1 MTPASRYLGRLACQ
15 RCSATYPD
23 PSLELVGRGCPACE
37 KEGAPANVLPVYDL
51 GGLRGLPCDPAQ
63 PGLFRHRALLPLDG
77 ATPAVSLGEGGTPLV
92 PLPRTAERLGLGAV
106 LVKDE
111 TRNPTWSYKDRL
123 AAVAVTKAVELG
135 APAVVVASTG
145 NHGAAV
151 AAYAARAGLPC
162 VVLTVA
168 AVPATMKTLMQV
180 YGARVVAL
188 ENPPDRWRLM
198 RRLVEERGWLAMS
211 GHADPPVGS
220 IPYGIDG
227 YKTIAYEIVAD
238 LGRTPDHVVVPVAY
252 ADGLAGIRRGFADLV
267 EAGLADRMPVLVA
280 AEPFGPHGTALA
292 AGTDTAGPVPITP
305 SVAFSIASPY
315 GTFQGLAAL
324 RATGGRAVSVP
335 DDARILGAQGRLG
348 REAGLYLEASS
359 VTALVAVEDLAGSGA
374 LPADATV
381 VVVGTSTG
389 LKDVGATAAALPPV
403 PVVEPT
409 PAALDRGL
417 AALDRRGGGL
427 GAEGDR

>member
-1 MTPASRYLGRLACQ
+1 MTETSRYLGRLSCP
-15 RCSATYPD
+15 RCSATYRD
-23 PSLELVGRGCPACE
+23 PATELLGRGCPACE
-37 KEGAPANVLPVYDL
+37 KDGAPANVLPDYDL
-51 GGLRGLPCDPAQ
+51 AGASRLPDDPDQ
-63 PGLFRHRALLPLDG
+63 PGLFRHRALLPLRQ

-92 PLPRTAERLGLGAV
+92 SLPRTAERLGLGAL

-123 AAVAVTKAVELG
+123 AAVAMTKAVELG
-135 APAVVVASTG
+135 VEAVVVASTG

-151 AAYAARAGLPC
+151 AAYAARADLPC

-168 AVPATMKTLMQV
+168 SVPSTMKTLMQV

-188 ENPPDRWRLM
+188 EHAPDRWRLM
-198 RRLVEERGWLAMS
+198 RELVEDRGWLPMS
-211 GHADPPVGS
+211 GHAAPPVGS
-220 IPYGIDG
+220 ISYGVDG
-227 YKTIAYEIVAD
+227 YKTIAYELLAD
-238 LGRTPDHVVVPVAY
+238 LGRVPDYVVVPTAY
-252 ADGLAGIRRGFADLV
+252 ADGLTGIWRGFADLV
-267 EAGLADRMPVLVA
+267 ALGLADRMPVLVA

-292 AGTDTAGPVPITP
+292 AGTDTVGPVPAGP

-324 RATGGRAVSVP
+324 RATGGKAVPVP
-335 DDARILGAQGRLG
+335 DDTRILDAQGRIG

-359 VTALVAVEDLAGSGA
+359 AITLVAVEELAAAGG

-381 VVVGTSTG
+381 VIIGTSTG
-389 LKDVGATAAALPPV
+389 LKDVGATAATLPPV

-409 PAALDRGL
+409 L
-417 AALDRRGGGL
+417 AALDREL
-427 GAEGDR
+427 GR